1 MNLQMAEHGLRY
13 FRRSF
18 TMREMTN
25 AIEHD
30 AGIATCE
37 AAQPSDDYGP
47 SQQKPRGKRS
57 G

>member
-1 MNLQMAEHGLRY
+1 MAEHGLRY
-13 FRRSF
+13 FHRSF